1 MNTGTH
7 DHQADGHAV
16 PPSFANPLGEAAH
29 IEAVAPSN
37 GAQLHALEKTLDDI
51 EVAVDQIRTDLLDG
65 DERAIVLMHP
75 PSASAEND
83 EVALAP
89 KVALFNADK
98 WSEEYKVRID
108 ALRQSVD
115 ELNARLDA
123 FKRQKV

>member
-7 DHQADGHAV
+7 EHKDDGHAV
-16 PPSFANPLGEAAH
+16 PPSFANPLGEPAH
-29 IEAVAPSN
+29 IDAVQARD
-37 GAQLHALEKTLDDI
+37 GAHVHALEKTLVDI
-51 EVAVDQIRTDLLDG
+51 EVAVEQIRTDLLDG
-65 DERAIVLMHP
+65 DEGAIVLMHS
-75 PSASAEND
+75 PSVSSENESD
-83 EVALAP
+83 ALEP

-108 ALRQSVD
+108 ALRHSVD

>member
-7 DHQADGHAV
+7 DHQNDGHAV
-16 PPSFANPLGEAAH
+16 PPSFANPLGEPARIPPVEASDGAH
-29 IEAVAPSN
+29 
-37 GAQLHALEKTLDDI
+37 LDALAKTLVDI
-51 EVAVDQIRTDLLDG
+51 EEAVDQIRTDLLDG
-65 DERAIVLMHP
+65 DERAVVLMDQ
-75 PSASAEND
+75 PSASAD
-83 EVALAP
+83 TQSAALVP